1 MGFSGLLSLKTL
13 PVLAFAGLVAV
24 AGSGY
29 AAANTVPTSKVGD
42 GAGAISGYTVS
53 AIKYGLNS
61 SNPANIDTVT
71 FTLDSAPASGA
82 TVKVK
87 LVSSGSTWYSCS
99 PVQGQPT
106 NMTCTTT
113 SPQAT
118 AATANEL
125 RVIVAD

>member
-1 MGFSGLLSLKTL
+1 MSFSGLISFKTL

-53 AIKYGLNS
+53 AIKYVLDSTDPSKVNK
-61 SNPANIDTVT
+61 VT
-71 FTLDSAPASGA
+71 FTLDSAPASGS
-82 TVKVK
+82 TVKIK
-87 LVSSGSTWYSCS
+87 LVSTGSTWYAC
-99 PVQGQPT
+99 
-106 NMTCTTT
+106 NMTGANADCTTT
-113 SPQAT
+113 GAT

-125 RVIVAD
+125 RVVVAD

>member
-1 MGFSGLLSLKTL
+1 MGISGLLSLKTL

-29 AAANTVPTSKVGD
+29 AAANTVPASKAGD

-53 AIKYGLNS
+53 QIKYGLNS
-61 SNPANIDTVT
+61 TNPANIDTVS
-71 FTLDSAPASGA
+71 FVLDSAPASGS

-87 LVSSGSTWYSCS
+87 LISAGSTWYSCS
-99 PVQGQPT
+99 LGTPLT
-106 NMTCTTT
+106 NVSCTTT

-118 AATANEL
+118 AATATEL
-125 RVIVAD
+125 RVVVAD

>member
-1 MGFSGLLSLKTL
+1 MGISGLFSLKTL

-53 AIKYGLNS
+53 QIRYGLNS
-61 SNPANIDTVT
+61 TNPTNIDTVS
-71 FTLDSAPASGA
+71 FVLDSAPAAGS

-87 LVSSGSTWYSCS
+87 LVSTGSSWYSCS
-99 PVQGQPT
+99 LSGTPAV
-106 NMTCTTT
+106 NASCTTT

-125 RVIVAD
+125 RVVVAD

>member
-1 MGFSGLLSLKTL
+1 MGISGLLSLKTL

-42 GAGAISGYTVS
+42 GAGAISGY
-53 AIKYGLNS
+53 AISQIRYGLNS
-61 SNPANIDTVT
+61 SNPINIDTVS
-71 FTLDSAPASGA
+71 FVLDSAPAAGS

-87 LVSSGSTWYSCS
+87 LVASGSTWYSCTLGT
-99 PVQGQPT
+99 PAT
-106 NMTCTTT
+106 NVSCTTT

-125 RVIVAD
+125 RVVVAD